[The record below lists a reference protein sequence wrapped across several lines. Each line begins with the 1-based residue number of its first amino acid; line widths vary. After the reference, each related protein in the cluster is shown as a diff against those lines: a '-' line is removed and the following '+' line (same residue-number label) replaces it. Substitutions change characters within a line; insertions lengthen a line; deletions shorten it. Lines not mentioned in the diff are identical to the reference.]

1 MTEPRAFDL
10 TRRPTLTTK
19 NRTNQQPRPARRITL
34 SSSAAAVGS
43 RASQQTPRPPIS
55 VNASGGQGCPSTS
68 TKPNRPASSPPRSR
82 GVAPPP
88 RTIHPL
94 PSPPVA
100 SPLPHLATRYA
111 PKTSRAPTP
120 APRLAAAPARGGAH
134 PPVPVCNH
142 AGAEVPTPRL
152 IRSPRST
159 SASRRVGAIPPR
171 FQVSSVSTLIPTR
184 APGFVAAWAG
194 YLADLGVWDRFPAP
208 IWASPPWPALDSV
221 RRVPLCSMSGSPRPE
236 FSGIARVHVAPAPD
250 LRLRVRSQL
259 CMA

>member
-88 RTIHPL
+88 PTINHL

-120 APRLAAAPARGGAH
+120 APRLAAAPARGALTH
-134 PPVPVCNH
+134 PCPCNH
-142 AGAEVPTPRL
+142 AGAEASGGTLRL

-171 FQVSSVSTLIPTR
+171 S
-184 APGFVAAWAG
+184 W
-194 YLADLGVWDRFPAP
+194 
-208 IWASPPWPALDSV
+208 
-221 RRVPLCSMSGSPRPE
+221 
-236 FSGIARVHVAPAPD
+236 
-250 LRLRVRSQL
+250 
-259 CMA
+259 

>member
-1 MTEPRAFDL
+1 VAS
-10 TRRPTLTTK
+10 RPGPL
-19 NRTNQQPRPARRITL
+19 
-34 SSSAAAVGS
+34 
-43 RASQQTPRPPIS
+43 
-55 VNASGGQGCPSTS
+55 
-68 TKPNRPASSPPRSR
+68 
-82 GVAPPP
+82 APPP
-88 RTIHPL
+88 PINHL
-94 PSPPVA
+94 PSPPAA
-100 SPLPHLATRYA
+100 SPLLPRFVTPLHPKNLTRSH
-111 PKTSRAPTP
+111 PCPSPRRRAGERGRSPTR
-120 APRLAAAPARGGAH
+120 A
-134 PPVPVCNH
+134 VCNH